1 MARITLEHVAQK
13 AGVSI
18 KTVSRVL
25 NAEPN
30 VSAET
35 TARVRQ
41 AIAELNYVPNS
52 AARSLSSGKA
62 MSVGLVVGWP
72 VNSPYSSTLIEQTL
86 KECMRHGYS
95 LALFSV
101 EVEEAITKR
110 IVDAY
115 LGRQMDGV
123 ILDTRA
129 AQDGELMSQLD
140 ALNVPQI
147 IIHPDQRRATA
158 KASYVQIDNRLGAWQ
173 AVNHLIQLGHRR
185 IGCISYDSSLTQET
199 DRMAGYRQAL
209 ADAGL
214 PFREDRIMRKA
225 GLPFRVGFSG
235 AVELLTAQPDLTALF
250 AGTDEIAMGVL
261 AAIWNLGLRVP
272 DDVSVVGFDDI
283 SYASMIAPP
292 LTTIHQPIDEIAAIA
307 VKHLIETVD
316 DPDRAPIDLVMPIRL
331 VIRKSCRAVE
341 PDKLPAPA

>member
-30 VSAET
+30 VSEET
-35 TARVRQ
+35 TVRVRQ

-62 MSVGLVVGWP
+62 MSIGLVVGWP

-86 KECMRHGYS
+86 KECTRHGYS

-101 EVEEAITKR
+101 EIEDAITRR
-110 IVDAY
+110 IIDAY

-129 AQDGELMSQLD
+129 AQDDELMSQLD
-140 ALNVPQI
+140 ALKVPQI
-147 IIHPDQRRATA
+147 IIHPDRKHAQAR
-158 KASYVQIDNRLGAWQ
+158 ASYVQIDNRLGAWQ
-173 AVNHLIQLGHRR
+173 AVNHLIQLGHAR
-185 IGCISYDSSLTQET
+185 IGCISYDSSLTQEI
-199 DRMAGYRQAL
+199 DRMGGYRQAL

-214 PFREDRIMRKA
+214 PVRDDWIKRKA
-225 GLPFRVGFSG
+225 GLPFQVGFSG
-235 AVELLTAQPDLTALF
+235 AVQLLSAHPDLTALF
-250 AGTDEIAMGVL
+250 AATDEIAMGTL
-261 AAIWNLGLRVP
+261 AAIWNLGLKVP

-292 LTTIHQPIDEIAAIA
+292 LTTIHQPIDEIAAIS
-307 VKHLIETVD
+307 VKHLIDTVD
-316 DPDRAPIDLVMPIRL
+316 NPDRAPIDLVMPIRL
-331 VIRKSCRAVE
+331 VIRKSCRALE
-341 PDKLPAPA
+341 PERQPAGN